1 MKKIFSLVVL
11 LSSIN
16 LFGQQEI
23 YELKVY
29 ELFQSS
35 SIKNFNAYFEDHYIP
50 ALSDKG
56 IQNIGVFSEVSEDL
70 PRKIYVFVPYANMEE
85 YQKVTSDLSSDAE
98 LQQASSALNPVDK
111 PMFNRYQSS
120 LYIAFDGMPKM
131 IKPDNK
137 NRFYELRTYESH
149 SEDAY
154 RRKVNMFNEGE
165 LDLFAELDF
174 GSVFFGDKIAGDR
187 MPCLTY
193 MLSFESLEERNENWD
208 KFRVHPTWTKLKN
221 DPAYKNSCC
230 SSITRAFLTSMPYS
244 QL

>member
-50 ALSDKG
+50 TLSDKG
-56 IQNIGVFSEVSEDL
+56 IQNVGVFSEVSEDL

-111 PMFNRYQSS
+111 PMFNRYQTS

-149 SEDAY
+149 SVDAY

-174 GSVFFGDKIAGDR
+174 GSVFFWG
-187 MPCLTY
+187 
-193 MLSFESLEERNENWD
+193 
-208 KFRVHPTWTKLKN
+208 
-221 DPAYKNSCC
+221 
-230 SSITRAFLTSMPYS
+230 
-244 QL
+244 

>member
-50 ALSDKG
+50 TLSDKG

-111 PMFNRYQSS
+111 PMFNRYQTS
-120 LYIAFDGMPKM
+120 LYIAFVGMPKM

-174 GSVFFGDKIAGDR
+174 GSVFWIQILDR
-187 MPCLTY
+187 TQWSKTEGVCLR
-193 MLSFESLEERNENWD
+193 S
-208 KFRVHPTWTKLKN
+208 V
-221 DPAYKNSCC
+221 
-230 SSITRAFLTSMPYS
+230 
-244 QL
+244 

>member
-98 LQQASSALNPVDK
+98 LQQASSVLNPVDK
-111 PMFNRYQSS
+111 PMFNRYQTS

-193 MLSFESLEERNENWD
+193 M
-208 KFRVHPTWTKLKN
+208 
-221 DPAYKNSCC
+221 
-230 SSITRAFLTSMPYS
+230 
-244 QL
+244 